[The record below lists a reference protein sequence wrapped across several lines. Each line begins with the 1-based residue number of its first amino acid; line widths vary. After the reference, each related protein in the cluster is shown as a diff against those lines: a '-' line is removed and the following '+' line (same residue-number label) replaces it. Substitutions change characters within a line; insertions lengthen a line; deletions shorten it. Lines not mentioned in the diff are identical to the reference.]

1 MNKPLINKTY
11 PLTLILTLGLT
22 TVFNASA
29 RTGIVLM
36 EAPVA
41 QLQNLQDYDRDGVI
55 KARDQCADTVL
66 GATVDNY
73 GCGTRFSATEPFK
86 VDIKFAQNS
95 FVIPTSAYGEIRA
108 LAAFIV
114 KNQELY
120 VRVEGHTSR
129 VGSAELNQLLSENR
143 AGAVVSTLI
152 NDFGISAQRLT
163 PIGYGFERLATAG
176 NTKQAHAAN
185 RRIIVELNQTSES
198 DVLDWKVDTNN

>member
-29 RTGIVLM
+29 ETGLVVM

-41 QLQNLQDYDRDGVI
+41 QLQNLQDYDSDGVI

-73 GCGTRFSATEPFK
+73 GCGTRFSTTEPFK

-95 FVIPTSAYGEIRA
+95 FVIPSSAYAEIRE
-108 LAAFIV
+108 LAAFID
-114 KNQELY
+114 KNLELY
-120 VRVEGHTSR
+120 VRVEGHTSQ
-129 VGSAELNQLLSENR
+129 VGSSELNQLLSENR
-143 AGAVVSTLI
+143 AKAVVSTLI
-152 NDFGISAQRLT
+152 NDFGISLQRLDA
-163 PIGYGFERLATAG
+163 IGYGFERLAKAG
-176 NTKQAHAAN
+176 DTDEAHAAN
-185 RRIIVELNQTSES
+185 RRIIVELSQTSES
-198 DVLDWKVDTNN
+198 DLLDWKIDTNN